1 MWIEKDEITALPEA
15 WVASVLLVQCAFRSL
30 SKGLQ
35 LRLSQFTAR
44 IFAHGFP
51 QCCTW
56 MSEATFPTLQQGRG
70 NGKER
75 QYMFCSVV
83 KLETRKLVLVWVFFP
98 CSEKNMQM
106 KCEREIIL
114 KADRN
119 SITER
124 TGPSRESQIQ
134 GTTERNPRKLGLTPP
149 HWLAK
154 VIFQRE

>member
-1 MWIEKDEITALPEA
+1 MVFHNAAHECLK
-15 WVASVLLVQCAFRSL
+15 QHF
-30 SKGLQ
+30 Q
-35 LRLSQFTAR
+35 LYSRV
-44 IFAHGFP
+44 G
-51 QCCTW
+51 
-56 MSEATFPTLQQGRG
+56 G

-75 QYMFCSVV
+75 EYMFCSVV

-149 HWLAK
+149 H
-154 VIFQRE
+154 

>member
-1 MWIEKDEITALPEA
+1 
-15 WVASVLLVQCAFRSL
+15 
-30 SKGLQ
+30 
-35 LRLSQFTAR
+35 
-44 IFAHGFP
+44 
-51 QCCTW
+51 

-75 QYMFCSVV
+75 EYMFCSVV

-149 HWLAK
+149 H
-154 VIFQRE
+154 